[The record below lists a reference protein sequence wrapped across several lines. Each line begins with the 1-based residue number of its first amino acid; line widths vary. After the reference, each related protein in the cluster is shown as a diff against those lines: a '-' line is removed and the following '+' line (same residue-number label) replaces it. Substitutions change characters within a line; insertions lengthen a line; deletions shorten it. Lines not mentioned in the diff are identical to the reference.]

1 MNIGDKVSLPIEPS
15 GRAGAVVAQSV
26 FAWGMSGR
34 IESDDVFAIQIEP
47 RSGNGPADDFK
58 SSWQPALGYQVSVK
72 MDSRWRGQWLR
83 EILCQTQT
91 EDSLTCGHQFWKLER
106 CGP

>member
-1 MNIGDKVSLPIEPS
+1 
-15 GRAGAVVAQSV
+15 
-26 FAWGMSGR
+26 
-34 IESDDVFAIQIEP
+34 
-47 RSGNGPADDFK
+47 
-58 SSWQPALGYQVSVK
+58 